1 MRISTSTL
9 EGTYLDFDKHVCS
22 KNALNIVGKLLRS
35 SDDQESTLPECS
47 TTE

>member
-9 EGTYLDFDKHVCS
+9 KGTYLNFDEHVCS
-22 KNALNIVGKLLRS
+22 KNASNMVGKLLLNT
-35 SDDQESTLPECS
+35 DDQESTLPECS